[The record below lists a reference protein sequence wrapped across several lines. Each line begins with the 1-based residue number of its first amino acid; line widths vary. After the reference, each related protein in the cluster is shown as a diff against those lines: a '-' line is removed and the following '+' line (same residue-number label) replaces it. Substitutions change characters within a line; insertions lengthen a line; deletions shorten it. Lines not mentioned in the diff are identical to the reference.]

1 VLGSFPSVVHRSSTF
16 VYGACY
22 RTEGLLAVRWQTM
35 GKIFGLNQKERK
47 DKEREEETIAF
58 EKHPQRAVFKIQRRT
73 EQNNM

>member
-1 VLGSFPSVVHRSSTF
+1 
-16 VYGACY
+16 
-22 RTEGLLAVRWQTM
+22 M